1 MHVNPTDRARVADPG
16 GADSYATRLYDYAH
30 SDRDQIASVI
40 QRLRFVQDATITT
53 LEPLTDTS

>member
-1 MHVNPTDRARVADPG
+1 M
-16 GADSYATRLYDYAH
+16 TRPYDYAH